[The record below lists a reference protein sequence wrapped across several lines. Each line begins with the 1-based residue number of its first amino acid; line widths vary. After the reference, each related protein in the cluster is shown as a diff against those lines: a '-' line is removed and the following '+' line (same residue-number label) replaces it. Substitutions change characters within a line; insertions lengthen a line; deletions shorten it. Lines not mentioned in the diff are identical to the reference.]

1 MRTLIG
7 ALTILILAYMF
18 KDHIEFDTSNKNRV
32 QIIIYKTT
40 GSASTQKG
48 EEPSQPHLINNI
60 TFEGEK

>member
-40 GSASTQKG
+40 SSSTQKE

-60 TFEGEK
+60 TFEGE